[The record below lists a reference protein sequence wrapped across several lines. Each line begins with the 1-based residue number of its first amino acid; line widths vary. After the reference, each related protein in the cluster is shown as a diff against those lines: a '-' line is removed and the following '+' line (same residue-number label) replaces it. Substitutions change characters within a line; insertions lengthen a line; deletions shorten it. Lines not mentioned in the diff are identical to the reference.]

1 MRYLILRRADAR
13 TEAGFAPTP
22 EFLAAMGRYRAALER
37 AGVYVY
43 GDGLH
48 ASSRGAARLRIDN
61 GEWTV
66 VDGPFAE
73 TKELIA
79 GFLIVECD
87 SLAKAIRWAKACPS
101 MAGDGVAEMEVRQI
115 ISAADLPAE
124 LAPYLANLPW
134 NSVAD
139 AAMVAREP
147 EHVCA

>member
-1 MRYLILRRADAR
+1 MRYLILRKADAR
-13 TEAGFAPTP
+13 TEAGFEPTP
-22 EFLAAMGRYRAALER
+22 EFLAAMGRYRASLER

-48 ASSRGAARLRIDN
+48 ASARGAVRLRREA
-61 GEWTV
+61 GEWTL

-79 GFLIVECD
+79 GFLIVECA
-87 SLAKAIRWAKACPS
+87 SLHKALRWARACPS
-101 MAGDGVAEMEVRQI
+101 MTGDGVAEMEVRQI
-115 ISAADLPAE
+115 ISAADFPAE

-139 AAMVAREP
+139 VAVAARES
-147 EHVCA
+147 EHARV

>member
-1 MRYLILRRADAR
+1 MRYLILRRADAT

-48 ASSRGAARLRIDN
+48 ASHRGAARLRIDR

-66 VDGPFAE
+66 VDGPFTE

-101 MAGDGVAEMEVRQI
+101 MAGEGVAEMEVRQI
-115 ISAADLPAE
+115 ISAADIPGE
-124 LAPYLANLPW
+124 LAAYLPHLPW

-139 AAMVAREP
+139 AAAV
-147 EHVCA
+147 